1 MSFYSNRSFEP
12 TLSQKTDFLRKPMK
26 RRSHTRKI
34 PRESVV
40 KMAEAR
46 RQIAQ
51 ALQLHRSSMASS
63 FSTTMSMAEPI
74 GCHGCEFEKKLMFS
88 GSQHF
93 CYSILESMPVPQP
106 TWSTTAPSV
115 LRSPEATMEEQEIF
129 EWGDGQ
135 ASYAWWLGFLK
146 ALDVDSSN
154 DTEYPNAGNGNAV
167 GMSSMVLTQC
177 QDGLESGEALFLEA
191 SDNTSFTDEWLIIP
205 IGEDGGFMDNNCLGN
220 DLASN

>member
-1 MSFYSNRSFEP
+1 MSQRTGFP
-12 TLSQKTDFLRKPMK
+12 RKPMK
-26 RRSHTRKI
+26 RRSHTRKV
-34 PRESVV
+34 PREAVIN
-40 KMAEAR
+40 MAEAR

-51 ALQLHRSSMASS
+51 ALQLHRSSLSSS
-63 FSTTMSMAEPI
+63 FPTTTSMPEPS
-74 GCHGCEFEKKLMFS
+74 GCYVCEFEKKPIFS

-115 LRSPEATMEEQEIF
+115 LRSPVAPMEEQEMF

-146 ALDVDSSN
+146 ALDVNSSN
-154 DTEYPNAGNGNAV
+154 DIEYQNAGSGNAV

-191 SDNTSFTDEWLIIP
+191 SDHTSFADEWLIIP
-205 IGEDGGFMDNNCLGN
+205 IGEDGGFIDNNCLGN